1 MAQTTLTLTVYFED
15 PFWVGV
21 FERVEDDQLSVC
33 RHVFGAEPTNAEV
46 LAFVQQR
53 FRKLAFSPA
62 VAADRQMHHSNPKR
76 RQRAARKAS
85 ASRGIGTKAQQALA
99 AQHEANKS
107 QPQRFSA
114 QSPRRSTGRTLR
126 QTPRQTKS
134 QTPWA
139 LANRGCHTNDG
150 FRSCDSP
157 IFVLNFAI
165 NCP

>member
-62 VAADRQMHHSNPKR
+62 VDANRQMHHSNPKR

-99 AQHEANKS
+99 AQHEASKS
-107 QPQRFSA
+107 SRSAFQRKAREEA
-114 QSPRRSTGRTLR
+114 QAERY
-126 QTPRQTKS
+126 
-134 QTPWA
+134 
-139 LANRGCHTNDG
+139 ANRGCHTNDG

>member
-76 RQRAARKAS
+76 RQRQVQKQLSGA
-85 ASRGIGTKAQQALA
+85 GVGTKSMQALA
-99 AQHEANKS
+99 AQREQLKTERKQQSRAQQEAE
-107 QPQRFSA
+107 QQRRFE
-114 QSPRRSTGRTLR
+114 QKQRKKLEKHKG
-126 QTPRQTKS
+126 
-134 QTPWA
+134 
-139 LANRGCHTNDG
+139 H
-150 FRSCDSP
+150 
-157 IFVLNFAI
+157 
-165 NCP
+165 

>member
-1 MAQTTLTLTVYFED
+1 MAQTALTLTVYFED

-53 FRKLAFSPA
+53 FRKLVFSPA

-99 AQHEANKS
+99 LSTKPAKAAAALFGAKPAKKHRQNATPNAASNKKPNTVGIS
-107 QPQRFSA
+107 QPGLSHKRWFS
-114 QSPRRSTGRTLR
+114 
-126 QTPRQTKS
+126 
-134 QTPWA
+134 
-139 LANRGCHTNDG
+139 
-150 FRSCDSP
+150 
-157 IFVLNFAI
+157 FV
-165 NCP
+165 

>member
-85 ASRGIGTKAQQALA
+85 ASRGIGTKARSQQ
-99 AQHEANKS
+99 K